1 MWKKIK
7 SRKLWITIA
16 TQALIIAVVTVFD
29 IPEEQ
34 AETIVMGLVGTAGS
48 FLIGQGIADHPGT
61 K

>member
-1 MWKKIK
+1 MWNKIK

-16 TQALIIAVVTVFD
+16 TQALIIAVVAVFD

-48 FLIGQGIADHPGT
+48 FLIGQGIADHKQG
-61 K
+61 